1 MKSDGSGGG
10 IPPNSYVAGRKR
22 RGSGS
27 ALDDF
32 LHDRMAK
39 MQQRGDTN
47 SGVNQKAGHVDFQ
60 DLNDKENTPVSTA
73 QQKPGSSRKCR
84 GPSIQ
89 TILDGKSCGL
99 SASTKNQSDVKKRGR
114 GPGVNKLFNS
124 LHEEIGS
131 SGVINQETKK
141 RVRGLGAKTLARR
154 KLAQEA
160 QNATMESAPIKHC
173 HEVSADVPGSATPKS
188 ALTFQGCASDGP
200 KSTPDLYRS
209 HTSQNTVG
217 HAQTSTISSCVVEKI
232 GRDDCRR
239 DFRPHSGA
247 STSGAKDLLGEFD
260 DALEQSDFIEDVYMQ
275 GQDDTAND
283 PDMWKGYCSIG
294 PPNAT
299 CAICRAV
306 MWDMERNNKSNRN
319 APPSFSLCCKSGQKR
334 RLQIEDP
341 DDHEGERKI
350 RDHVSMKE
358 YYSSKLMIRLNEDI
372 VGIILDK
379 GETVVEATTPG
390 MRQSIRFNLYDGR
403 NMIRVVFNDEKVT
416 LLGHIFDGDYPV
428 DPIVILTSMRP
439 HFRNGVLQVSSTEAT
454 KVYANIRY
462 HVVWQIRQ
470 RIMFNSLRSL
480 ELSKTDWKIKIRV
493 TRMWNSFFTNRELIG
508 MNMILIDIEDYHIHA
523 FVVAE
528 ACASL
533 GSYFFERNMYIIENF
548 ATRRSIGYL
557 RPVTSAMCIIL
568 NESTSVTPVPL
579 ELGLIARHKFEIT
592 ELGDVYSIIRNL
604 APDQLPLYAL
614 DVIGLLEDLQPLQKV
629 QTNDGLED
637 VVKFRIYDGSNSC
650 YVTHWGPMNTE
661 LNQAYND
668 VIERPVVVILAGFKL
683 SRIDGTAVLLD

>member
-47 SGVNQKAGHVDFQ
+47 SGVNQKAGHDLQENPGTPLLSLHNNSFINTPSDRNDLQKTTRPPLSSLGSNSLFNKASDYNDTNQTFKRPIHHNAVPSQNHVESTADVDFQ

-114 GPGVNKLFNS
+114 EPGVNKLFNS
-124 LHEEIGS
+124 LHEVIGS

-154 KLAQEA
+154 KLAQDA

-188 ALTFQGCASDGP
+188 ALTFQGGASDGP
-200 KSTPDLYRS
+200 KSTPELYRS

-239 DFRPHSGA
+239 VFRPHSGA

-275 GQDDTAND
+275 G
-283 PDMWKGYCSIG
+283 
-294 PPNAT
+294 
-299 CAICRAV
+299 
-306 MWDMERNNKSNRN
+306 
-319 APPSFSLCCKSGQKR
+319 
-334 RLQIEDP
+334 
-341 DDHEGERKI
+341 
-350 RDHVSMKE
+350 
-358 YYSSKLMIRLNEDI
+358 
-372 VGIILDK
+372 
-379 GETVVEATTPG
+379 TVVQP
-390 MRQSIRFNLYDGR
+390 
-403 NMIRVVFNDEKVT
+403 
-416 LLGHIFDGDYPV
+416 
-428 DPIVILTSMRP
+428 
-439 HFRNGVLQVSSTEAT
+439 
-454 KVYANIRY
+454 
-462 HVVWQIRQ
+462 
-470 RIMFNSLRSL
+470 
-480 ELSKTDWKIKIRV
+480 
-493 TRMWNSFFTNRELIG
+493 
-508 MNMILIDIEDYHIHA
+508 
-523 FVVAE
+523 
-528 ACASL
+528 
-533 GSYFFERNMYIIENF
+533 
-548 ATRRSIGYL
+548 
-557 RPVTSAMCIIL
+557 CI
-568 NESTSVTPVPL
+568 SV
-579 ELGLIARHKFEIT
+579 
-592 ELGDVYSIIRNL
+592 
-604 APDQLPLYAL
+604 
-614 DVIGLLEDLQPLQKV
+614 
-629 QTNDGLED
+629 
-637 VVKFRIYDGSNSC
+637 
-650 YVTHWGPMNTE
+650 
-661 LNQAYND
+661 
-668 VIERPVVVILAGFKL
+668 
-683 SRIDGTAVLLD
+683 